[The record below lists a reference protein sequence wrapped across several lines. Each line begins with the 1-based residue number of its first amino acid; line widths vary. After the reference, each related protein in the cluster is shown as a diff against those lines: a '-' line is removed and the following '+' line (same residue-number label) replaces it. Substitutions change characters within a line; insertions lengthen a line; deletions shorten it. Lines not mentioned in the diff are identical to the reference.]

1 MKEPEQPRTVI
12 SIRTAMLLYAL
23 LAVIAF
29 ATLKR
34 TPLYLALLIVFA
46 LALKTYLHYLRSRM
60 E

>member
-1 MKEPEQPRTVI
+1 MKEPEQPRTMI

-34 TPLYLALLIVFA
+34 TPLYLVLLIVFA
-46 LALKTYLHYLRSRM
+46 LAVKTYLHHLRSRL